1 MLVRFN
7 TKNFKVS
14 DKTLENIESKLHKR
28 LDRYFGE
35 NDDTVFVVRL
45 TDQKKLM
52 EKVELT
58 LPYLGHT
65 LRAEVADSDGI
76 INALDKG
83 VDIMERQIR
92 KIKTKL
98 SRNIREV
105 PEEPVSEDFEAEPDE
120 YSVVKTKT
128 YELKPMGVQE
138 AILNMNMLG
147 HKFYMFKNA
156 DDSDVTAVVYKR
168 DDGDYGLLI
177 EK

>member
-14 DKTLENIESKLHKR
+14 DKTLEGIENKLHKR
-28 LDRYFGE
+28 LDRYFDE
-35 NDDTVFVVRL
+35 NDDTTFVVRL
-45 TDQKKLM
+45 TDQKKLK

-65 LRAEVADSDGI
+65 LRAEVADQDGI
-76 INALDKG
+76 ITALDKG
-83 VDIMERQIR
+83 IDIMERQIR

-98 SRNIREV
+98 SRNIRDV
-105 PEEPVSEDFEAEPDE
+105 PEEPAAEGFVAEPDE

-147 HKFYMFKNA
+147 HRFYMFKNA
-156 DDSDVTAVVYKR
+156 DDGDVTAVVYKR